1 MWQATG
7 LAVGS
12 TCSSSGGLPLI
23 KGSFCF
29 SQVLKV
35 ELRYLSRMYCFSMG
49 RLASVAAQ
57 GRRGESLGGKH
68 LVGQLQLSSPA
79 LHTPLLEHGDAV
91 EA

>member
-23 KGSFCF
+23 KGSLCF
-29 SQVLKV
+29 SQVLKM
-35 ELRYLSRMYCFSMG
+35 ELRYLSRMYCFSVG
-49 RLASVAAQ
+49 KLASVAAQ
-57 GRRGESLGGKH
+57 GRRGESLGGRH

-79 LHTPLLEHGDAV
+79 LHTPLFEHGVTV